1 MKLWYETMLKTIYQI
16 LIKYTNMKQEVYIK
30 DEKTSRIRKT
40 NPKINSYTVTIPKEL
55 IDLLGLSEK
64 DSIIWKYELKKG
76 KLKLDIDILKGKPED
91 IE

>member
-1 MKLWYETMLKTIYQI
+1 MLKTIYQI

-76 KLKLDIDILKGKPED
+76 KLKLDIDILKGNSED
-91 IE
+91 TE

>member
-1 MKLWYETMLKTIYQI
+1 MLKTIYQI
-16 LIKYTNMKQEVYIK
+16 LIKYTIMKQEVYIK

-76 KLKLDIDILKGKPED
+76 KLKLDIDILKGKSED
-91 IE
+91 N

>member
-1 MKLWYETMLKTIYQI
+1 MLKTIYQI
-16 LIKYTNMKQEVYIK
+16 LIKYTIMKQEVYIK

-76 KLKLDIDILKGKPED
+76 KLKLDIDVLKGKSED
-91 IE
+91 N

>member
-1 MKLWYETMLKTIYQI
+1 MLKTIYQI

-30 DEKTSRIRKT
+30 DEKRSRIRKT

-76 KLKLDIDILKGKPED
+76 KLKLDIDILKGNSED